1 MGATSERVVPDG
13 DVMAGGYKIGVR
25 GCQHLGYA
33 ARNMRLDRTT
43 GWNQR
48 VVDGHLAHGL
58 IMQDMIAEA
67 VDGIVDGGDLSHWNK
82 PVPRDIEV
90 ANRVD
95 DLRVS
100 AGIWA
105 VANSGNHCAGGGAD
119 LSAMSVMHRPHLG
132 MNAVY
137 PDPKRGPGDG
147 TGPHPGLYE
156 IHTPTDGLALHF
168 VSHYG
173 LDRSLAD
180 RGIHIDPQPLPGLV
194 NLLFCHGV
202 FDADGRLYQCVNPH
216 GEERTIPVDWADRG
230 WEAVLLSH
238 YHTAGPIPG
247 FDTGHHCQVWYTG
260 SALTRGFAD
269 EPGPRGWLLVTV
281 HDASRVDIELR
292 TIWQR
297 PQYDL
302 PTIDATERSP
312 ADLDD
317 LITAN
322 IAGVSM
328 AHDESAIISGDAGAI
343 VRQVIRSTSP
353 AQRQALSARA
363 GRYANLTR
371 DASWWNISYDL
382 RSNAP
387 VPPSGGLSGR
397 DLTRRFTDFAAEL
410 RARSESLAKAVKVP
424 PRIRRPVLEQA
435 ISWAEEINSVELAET
450 DRQG

>member
-1 MGATSERVVPDG
+1 MGN
-13 DVMAGGYKIGVR
+13 GYRIGVR

-48 VVDGHLAHGL
+48 VVDGHVAHAL
-58 IMQDMIAEA
+58 IMQDMIDAG

-95 DLRVS
+95 DLRVA

-119 LSAMSVMHRPHLG
+119 LSAMSIMHRPDLG
-132 MNAVY
+132 MKAVY

-156 IHTPTDGLALHF
+156 IHRPVDGLALHC

-173 LDRSLAD
+173 LDRSLSD
-180 RGIHIDPQPLPGLV
+180 YGIHIDPQPLPGCL
-194 NLLFCHGV
+194 NLLFGHGV

-216 GEERTIPVDWADRG
+216 GEERPIPVDWAHRD
-230 WEAVLLSH
+230 WDAVLLSH
-238 YHTAGPIPG
+238 YHTPGPVSG
-247 FDTGHHCQVWYTG
+247 FDNGEPCQVWYTG

-269 EPGPRGWLLVTV
+269 EAGPRGWLLVTI
-281 HDASRVDIELR
+281 DDTGRVAIELR

-297 PQYDL
+297 PQFDL
-302 PTIDATERSP
+302 PAIDATGLSA
-312 ADLDD
+312 ADLHDIVID
-317 LITAN
+317 NIGDTPLWDEESALIT
-322 IAGVSM
+322 
-328 AHDESAIISGDAGAI
+328 GDGGAI
-343 VRQVIRSTSP
+343 VRQVISNTVP
-353 AQRQALSARA
+353 AQRQALGARA

-371 DASWWNISYDL
+371 DAAWWSITYEQPT
-382 RSNAP
+382 NAQAL
-387 VPPSGGLSGR
+387 PSGRRSGR
-397 DLTRRFTDFAAEL
+397 DLTRRFTDFGAEL
-410 RARSESLAKAVKVP
+410 RLRSGRLAEAVKVP
-424 PRIRRPVLEQA
+424 HGLRRPVVAQA
-435 ISWAEEINSVELAET
+435 ASWADDISSAAELAET

>member
-1 MGATSERVVPDG
+1 
-13 DVMAGGYKIGVR
+13 
-25 GCQHLGYA
+25 LGYA

-48 VVDGHLAHGL
+48 VVDGHIAHGL
-58 IMQDMIAEA
+58 IMQDMINVG

-82 PVPRDIEV
+82 PIPRDIEV

-119 LSAMSVMHRPHLG
+119 LSAMSIMHRPHLN
-132 MNAVY
+132 MNAIF
-137 PDPKRGPGDG
+137 PDPKRRPGDG
-147 TGPHPGLYE
+147 PGPHPGLYE
-156 IHTPTDGLALHF
+156 IHTPDEGLALHF

-180 RGIHIDPQPLPGLV
+180 RGIHIDPQPLPGAV

-216 GEERTIPVDWADRG
+216 GEERPIPVDWAHRD
-230 WEAVLLSH
+230 WDAVLLSH

-247 FDTGHHCQVWYTG
+247 FDRNDHCQVWYTG

-269 EPGPRGWLLVTV
+269 DPGPRGWLLVTLRDTGHV
-281 HDASRVDIELR
+281 AIELR

-297 PQYDL
+297 PQFDL
-302 PTIDATERSP
+302 PTIDATELSS

-317 LITAN
+317 IVTAN
-322 IAGVSM
+322 IAGTPLW
-328 AHDESAIISGDAGAI
+328 DEESARISGDGGAI
-343 VRQVIRSTSP
+343 VRQVVGNTSP

-371 DASWWNISYDL
+371 DAAWWSISYAQRIDASAL
-382 RSNAP
+382 A
-387 VPPSGGLSGR
+387 SGSRSGR
-397 DLTRRFTDFAAEL
+397 DITRRFTDFAAEL
-410 RARSESLAKAVKVP
+410 RLRSDCLAEAAKVP
-424 PRIRRPVLEQA
+424 PRMRPPVLEQA
-435 ISWAEEINSVELAET
+435 IHWAEEINSADLAET

>member
-1 MGATSERVVPDG
+1 MMGN
-13 DVMAGGYKIGVR
+13 GYKIGVR

-48 VVDGHLAHGL
+48 IVDGHVAHGL
-58 IMQDMIAEA
+58 IMRDMIHAE
-67 VDGIVDGGDLSHWNK
+67 VDGIVDGGDLTHWNK

-95 DLRVS
+95 DLRVA
-100 AGIWA
+100 AGLWA

-119 LSAMSVMHRPHLG
+119 LSAMSIMHRPHLG

-156 IHTPTDGLALHF
+156 IHTPVGGLALHC

-173 LDRSLAD
+173 LDSSLAGH
-180 RGIHIDPQPLPGLV
+180 GIHIDPQPLPGHV

-216 GEERTIPVDWADRG
+216 GEERPIPVDWARRD
-230 WEAVLLSH
+230 WDAVLLSH
-238 YHTAGPIPG
+238 YHTAGPVPG
-247 FDTGHHCQVWYTG
+247 FDKGAHGQVWYTG
-260 SALTRGFAD
+260 SALTRGFSD
-269 EPGPRGWLLVTV
+269 ETGPRGWLLVTI
-281 HDASRVDIELR
+281 HDTGRVVIELR

-297 PQYDL
+297 PQFDL
-302 PTIDATERSP
+302 PAIDATELSI

-317 LITAN
+317 IVIGN
-322 IAGVSM
+322 IGGTTLE
-328 AHDESAIISGDAGAI
+328 DEQSALISGDGGAI
-343 VRQVIRSTSP
+343 VRQVIRNTVP
-353 AQRQALSARA
+353 AQRQALSARS

-371 DASWWNISYDL
+371 DAAWWSITYEQ
-382 RSNAP
+382 RTNAP
-387 VPPSGGLSGR
+387 ALPSGSR
-397 DLTRRFTDFAAEL
+397 SARNLTRRFTDFGAEL
-410 RARSESLAKAVKVP
+410 RLRSGRLAEAVKVP
-424 PRIRRPVLEQA
+424 HRLHRPVLEQA
-435 ISWAEEINSVELAET
+435 ASWADEINSAADLAET

>member
-1 MGATSERVVPDG
+1 
-13 DVMAGGYKIGVR
+13 MAGGYRIGVR

-33 ARNMRLDRTT
+33 ARAMRLNRAT

-48 VVDGHLAHGL
+48 VVDGHIAHGL
-58 IMQDMIAEA
+58 IMRDMVNAA

-82 PVPRDIEV
+82 PVPRDIEI

-105 VANSGNHCAGGGAD
+105 VANSGNHCAGGGSD
-119 LSAMSVMHRPHLG
+119 LSAMSIMHRPHLG

-147 TGPHPGLYE
+147 PGPHPGLYE
-156 IHTPTDGLALHF
+156 IHRPADGLALHV

-173 LDRSLAD
+173 LDRSLAGS
-180 RGIHIDPQPLPGLV
+180 GIRIDPEPLPGNV
-194 NLLFCHGV
+194 NLLFCHGAL
-202 FDADGRLYQCVNPH
+202 DADGRLYRCTDPH
-216 GEERTIPVDWADRG
+216 GEERPIPGRWALRG
-230 WEAVLLSH
+230 WDAVLLSH
-238 YHTAGPIPG
+238 YHTAGPVPG
-247 FDTGHHCQVWYTG
+247 FGDDGRCQVWYTG

-281 HDASRVDIELR
+281 HAPGAVTVELR

-297 PQYDL
+297 PQLDL
-302 PTIDATERSP
+302 PPIDATGLSP

-317 LITAN
+317 ILAAN
-322 IAGVSM
+322 IAGVPL
-328 AHDESAIISGDAGAI
+328 ADDESARVSGDGGAI

-363 GRYANLTR
+363 GRYASLAR
-371 DASWWNISYDL
+371 DAAWWSIAYQQRTD
-382 RSNAP
+382 
-387 VPPSGGLSGR
+387 VPALSGAGRPGR

-410 RARSESLAKAVKVP
+410 RLRAGHLAEAVQVP
-424 PRIRRPVLEQA
+424 SRIRQPVLEQA
-435 ISWAEEINSVELAET
+435 ARWAGEINSAEFAET
-450 DRQG
+450 DRHG

>member
-1 MGATSERVVPDG
+1 MTGNS
-13 DVMAGGYKIGVR
+13 YKIGVR

-33 ARNMRLDRTT
+33 ARNMRLDRIT

-48 VVDGHLAHGL
+48 VVDGHIAHSL
-58 IMQDMIAEA
+58 IMQDMIDAG

-90 ANRVD
+90 AHRVD
-95 DLRVS
+95 DLRVA

-119 LSAMSVMHRPHLG
+119 LSAMSIMHRPHLG
-132 MNAVY
+132 LNAVY

-147 TGPHPGLYE
+147 TGPYPGLYE
-156 IHTPTDGLALHF
+156 IHRPVDGLALHC

-180 RGIHIDPQPLPGLV
+180 HSIHIDPQPLPGGV

-216 GEERTIPVDWADRG
+216 GEERPIPVDWAHRG
-230 WEAVLLSH
+230 WDAVLLSH
-238 YHTAGPIPG
+238 YHTPGPVSG
-247 FDTGHHCQVWYTG
+247 FDNGEPCQVWYTG

-269 EPGPRGWLLVTV
+269 EAGPRGWLLVTI
-281 HDASRVDIELR
+281 HDTGRVAIELR

-297 PQYDL
+297 PQFDL
-302 PTIDATERSP
+302 PAIDATGLST
-312 ADLDD
+312 ADLHDIVIGSIAD
-317 LITAN
+317 TPLWDEESALIT
-322 IAGVSM
+322 
-328 AHDESAIISGDAGAI
+328 GDGGAI
-343 VRQVIRSTSP
+343 VRQVISNTVP
-353 AQRQALSARA
+353 AQRQALGARA

-371 DASWWNISYDL
+371 DAAWWSITYEQPT
-382 RSNAP
+382 NAQAL
-387 VPPSGGLSGR
+387 PSGGRSGR
-397 DLTRRFTDFAAEL
+397 DLTRRFTDFGAEL
-410 RARSESLAKAVKVP
+410 RLRSGRLAEAVKVP
-424 PRIRRPVLEQA
+424 HGLRRPVVAQA
-435 ISWAEEINSVELAET
+435 ASWADDISSAAELAET

>member
-1 MGATSERVVPDG
+1 MCN
-13 DVMAGGYKIGVR
+13 GYRIGVR

-48 VVDGHLAHGL
+48 VVDGHIAHAL
-58 IMQDMIAEA
+58 IMQDMIDAG

-95 DLRVS
+95 DFRVA

-119 LSAMSVMHRPHLG
+119 LSAMSIMHRPDLG

-137 PDPKRGPGDG
+137 PDPKRGSGDG
-147 TGPHPGLYE
+147 TGPHPGFYE
-156 IHTPTDGLALHF
+156 IHRPADGLALHC

-180 RGIHIDPQPLPGLV
+180 HGIHIDPQPLPGCV
-194 NLLFCHGV
+194 NLLFGHGV

-216 GEERTIPVDWADRG
+216 GEERPIPVDWAHRG
-230 WEAVLLSH
+230 WDAVLLSH
-238 YHTAGPIPG
+238 YHTAGPVPG
-247 FDTGHHCQVWYTG
+247 FDEGAHGQVWYTG

-269 EPGPRGWLLVTV
+269 ETGPRGWLLVTIR
-281 HDASRVDIELR
+281 DTGRVAIELR

-297 PQYDL
+297 PQFDL
-302 PTIDATERSP
+302 PAIDATELSIT
-312 ADLDD
+312 DLDD
-317 LITAN
+317 LVIGHIGGATLE
-322 IAGVSM
+322 
-328 AHDESAIISGDAGAI
+328 DEESAHISRDGGAI
-343 VRQVIRSTSP
+343 VRQIIRNTVP

-371 DASWWNISYDL
+371 DAAWWSISYEQ
-382 RSNAP
+382 RTTAP
-387 VPPSGGLSGR
+387 ALPSGSTSGR
-397 DLTRRFTDFAAEL
+397 HLTRRFTDFGAEL
-410 RARSESLAKAVKVP
+410 RQRSGRLAEAVKVP
-424 PRIRRPVLEQA
+424 RRLHRPVLEQA
-435 ISWAEEINSVELAET
+435 ASWADEINSAADLAET
-450 DRQG
+450 DRPG